1 MSHLTFDVVIP
12 CGNTKLLE
20 EKFKKI
26 TNKCIRYKI
35 GLPTY
40 EKIGDPFTQRVVVE
54 EINSNPVYDDVY
66 FQKYTFTAPEKVSV
80 DDIPFKI
87 IGKFTPT
94 EKGNLID
101 NYTKEDFDVSLRN
114 KDLICEHCNKKR
126 NRKEFYYIEKDGVR
140 KVVGKNCLRDYF
152 GIDPKRYFEYLGWF
166 NTVKEEFTSYENFSY
181 STKLI
186 DFLCIVDYVVE
197 VEGKFIPTSK
207 VSRYI
212 DSTAGLVNTIRFGQ
226 VSKTDD
232 ILIDKPSQKQL
243 DERKDKVIAIIKKA
257 RKELQ
262 PTNDWASNLKI
273 AMDLDYVEH
282 KTEGLVCSVYGWL
295 AYQEKDFERKNNENK
310 VVYSNNYFGEK
321 SKTIWN
327 GNRFGGYEGE
337 RYTDIKL
344 KIVDMFPCRDFF
356 IVKLINDNNDAITWF
371 TNDII
376 DLETDDTITVN
387 FRVKDYSEYKGIKS
401 TIINQVKIKTTR
413 EG

>member
-1 MSHLTFDVVIP
+1 M
-12 CGNTKLLE
+12 K
-20 EKFKKI
+20 
-26 TNKCIRYKI
+26 
-35 GLPTY
+35 
-40 EKIGDPFTQRVVVE
+40 
-54 EINSNPVYDDVY
+54 
-66 FQKYTFTAPEKVSV
+66 
-80 DDIPFKI
+80 
-87 IGKFTPT
+87 
-94 EKGNLID
+94 NLH
-101 NYTKEDFDVSLRN
+101 K
-114 KDLICEHCNKKR
+114 
-126 NRKEFYYIEKDGVR
+126 
-140 KVVGKNCLRDYF
+140 
-152 GIDPKRYFEYLGWF
+152 
-166 NTVKEEFTSYENFSY
+166 
-181 STKLI
+181 
-186 DFLCIVDYVVE
+186 
-197 VEGKFIPTSK
+197 
-207 VSRYI
+207 
-212 DSTAGLVNTIRFGQ
+212 
-226 VSKTDD
+226 
-232 ILIDKPSQKQL
+232 KQL

-376 DLETDDTITVN
+376 DLETDDTITCN

-401 TIINQVKIKTTR
+401 TIINQVKIKN
-413 EG
+413 

>member
-1 MSHLTFDVVIP
+1 MNNNLTFDISIP

-20 EKFKKI
+20 EKFKRI
-26 TNKCIRYKI
+26 TNKCKRYKI

-40 EKIGDPFTQRVVVE
+40 EKVGSPIRKKIVVE
-54 EINSNPVYDDVY
+54 EINYQPVYEWVY
-66 FQKYTFTAPEKVSV
+66 FQDYKFSVPEKVSV

-114 KDLICEHCNKKR
+114 KDLICEHCNTKR
-126 NRKEFYYIEKDGVR
+126 YRKEFYYVEKDGER
-140 KVVGKNCLRDYF
+140 KAIGRNCLQDYF
-152 GIDPKRYFEYLGWF
+152 GIDPKRYFQYLSWIKDL
-166 NTVKEEFTSYENFSY
+166 NKEFESYRNLPN
-181 STKLI
+181 STTLI

-207 VSRYI
+207 VSEYI
-212 DSTAGLVNTIRFGQ
+212 HSTAGLVNYIRFPQ
-226 VSKTDD
+226 SREKKVK
-232 ILIDKPSQKQL
+232 LIESPTQKQL
-243 DERKDKVIAIIKKA
+243 DERKDKVIAIIEKA
-257 RKELQ
+257 RKELK

-273 AMDLDYVEH
+273 AMDLDYVEY

-310 VVYSNNYFGEK
+310 VEYSNNYFGEK

-327 GNRFGGYEGE
+327 NNRFGGYAGE
-337 RYTDIKL
+337 RYTNIKL

-356 IVKLINDNNDAITWF
+356 IVKLINDNKDAITWF

-376 DLETDDTITVN
+376 DLETDDTLNVN
-387 FRVKDYSEYKGIKS
+387 FRVKDHSEYKGVKS
-401 TIINQVKIKTTR
+401 TIINQVKIKN
-413 EG
+413 